1 MVQDPYSD
9 DIHLTVTKE
18 LKQRLLRRQRQPQ
31 KTNRFRFAMQQL
43 CTCVTLF
50 WHFSA
55 VNAQLRRE
63 DTQFRVN
70 IRQRLSLS
78 FPELRYS
85 FEFNSNLPTF
95 DEVWS
100 TAGSLFKWR
109 FCRCRRSCCRVSS
122 LVSAWLTAGCYTY
135 IVSPKRRLRIKWN
148 WFVRKEK
155 REGVR
160 FPRSSHCFLFVCKL
174 KLHY

>member
-18 LKQRLLRRQRQPQ
+18 LKQRWLRRQGQRQ

-43 CTCVTLF
+43 CTCITLF
-50 WHFSA
+50 LTFLCRKCTTTTWRYLISREHKTTTFFVFSWTSI
-55 VNAQLRRE
+55 QL
-63 DTQFRVN
+63 
-70 IRQRLSLS
+70 
-78 FPELRYS
+78 
-85 FEFNSNLPTF
+85 EFNSNLPTF

-109 FCRCRRSCCRVSS
+109 FRPCRRRCCRVSS
-122 LVSAWLTAGCYTY
+122 LVSAWLTTGCYTY
-135 IVSPKRRLRIKWN
+135 IVSLKRRLRIKWH

-160 FPRSSHCFLFVCKL
+160 FPRSSHCFCLFVN
-174 KLHY
+174 